1 MARIHHY
8 GHRDR
13 AERTPGSHDAF
24 MAACAL
30 AALAVGCGL
39 VVGAGLLDGL
49 VFAGEAPS
57 LRHRSLPQIVA
68 QVFTHAKHPYR
79 AFAPAAT
86 GPVTSP
92 WAYWVMFALLA
103 VIVAAAILW
112 GVVRFGRWGS
122 KTHAGFASSAT
133 VRRVASAR
141 AAAAKRAQTRPD
153 LAGQHH
159 QAAAPVRLPAGP
171 GRHLRGC
178 RHARLVGVVADH
190 LWTARKR
197 QNLPAAGPDPER
209 PPGPGHRHVHQG
221 RHLRSHRL
229 GPPAEVGPVA
239 VLDPEGMAPGRSP
252 GALVGGARLRGH
264 PHRRAASGRP
274 HRRRTRA
281 APPLDTGNSAFFKAS
296 ALSVLKTFLH
306 AAALGGKTIVDVTR
320 WCRGDYSGA
329 EAILAGQADPLVD
342 PAGQLT
348 QHTIGAEET
357 TSGVMRYVE
366 NTLACFS
373 HRSVIDLC
381 TPSPD
386 DDFDMRPFRR
396 GQGTVYLLGKG
407 EKLSSASALTTAFA
421 EELLFVAGDVI
432 APARPGRRLT
442 PPLLACLDEA
452 PSVAPIPSLPLHL
465 ADARGRGIVVIVSAQ
480 SPSQLRTK
488 WSDAGGRNHVQRLHH
503 QGRLRR
509 PVGRPRPGL
518 AVRAGR
524 AAATCSDHTRQTRP
538 DWRTHYSSH
547 WDEVPVLRPDE
558 IRTLSPGHA
567 LVMFSAT
574 APVITDLPL
583 IFDTRGGRQ
592 VLARRHCQ
600 DHGRPERPG
609 PSRQPSR

>member
-49 VFAGEAPS
+49 VFAGAAPS

-159 QAAAPVRLPAGP
+159 QAAQQFGYPL
-171 GRHLRGC
+171 GRAITSGGVAMRGSWESS
-178 RHARLVGVVADH
+178 LITFG
-190 LWTARKR
+190 
-197 QNLPAAGPDPER
+197 
-209 PPGPGHRHVHQG
+209 PPGSGKTFRLLVPILKDHPG
-221 RHLRSHRL
+221 
-229 GPPAEVGPVA
+229 PALVTSTKVDIFEATALARADVGPVA
-239 VLDPEGMAPGRSP
+239 VLDPEGMAPA
-252 GALVGGARLRGH
+252 GAPVRWSVVRGCEDTRTAE
-264 PHRRAASGRP
+264 RRAAALIAG
-274 HRRRTRA
+274 
-281 APPLDTGNSAFFKAS
+281 APGGTTLDTGNSAFFKAS

-306 AAALGGKTIVDVTR
+306 AAALGGKTVVDVQR

-329 EAILAGQADPLVD
+329 EAILTGQADPLVD

-386 DDFDMRPFRR
+386 DEFDMRAFVEAK
-396 GQGTVYLLGKG
+396 GTVYLLGKG
-407 EKLSSASALTTAFA
+407 ERLSSASALTTAFA
-421 EELLFVAGDVI
+421 EELLFVAGDVM

-465 ADARGRGIVVIVSAQ
+465 ADARGRGIVIIVSAQ
-480 SPSQLRTK
+480 SPSQLRTE
-488 WSDAGGRNHVQRLHH
+488 WSAAEAETMFNASTVKIIFGGLSVDSDLDWLSKLT
-503 QGRLRR
+503 GRRYVL
-509 PVGRPRPGL
+509 
-518 AVRAGR
+518 
-524 AAATCSDHTRQTRP
+524 SHTRQTRP
-538 DWRTHYSSH
+538 DWRTDYSSH
-547 WDEVPVLRPDE
+547 WEEVPVLRADE
-558 IRTLSPGHA
+558 IRTLNPGHA
-567 LVMFSAT
+567 LLMFSAT
-574 APVITDLPL
+574 APIITDLPL

-592 VLARRHCQ
+592 LLADMRTMAARN
-600 DHGRPERPG
+600 DRARASTVPA
-609 PSRQPSR
+609 

>member
-159 QAAAPVRLPAGP
+159 QAAQQFGYPL
-171 GRHLRGC
+171 GRAVTSGGVAMRGSWESS
-178 RHARLVGVVADH
+178 LITFG
-190 LWTARKR
+190 
-197 QNLPAAGPDPER
+197 
-209 PPGPGHRHVHQG
+209 PPGSGKTFRLLVPILKDHPG
-221 RHLRSHRL
+221 
-229 GPPAEVGPVA
+229 PALVTSTKVDIFEATALARADVGPVA
-239 VLDPEGMAPGRSP
+239 VLDPEGMAPA
-252 GALVGGARLRGH
+252 GAPVRWSVVRGCEDTRTAE
-264 PHRRAASGRP
+264 RRAAALIAG
-274 HRRRTRA
+274 
-281 APPLDTGNSAFFKAS
+281 APGGTTLDTGNSAFFKAS

-306 AAALGGKTIVDVTR
+306 AAALGGKTIVDVQR

-329 EAILAGQADPLVD
+329 EAILTGQADPLVD

-348 QHTIGAEET
+348 QHTVGAEET

-386 DDFDMRPFRR
+386 DEFDMRAFVEAK
-396 GQGTVYLLGKG
+396 GTVYLLGKG
-407 EKLSSASALTTAFA
+407 ERLSSASALTTAFA
-421 EELLFVAGDVI
+421 EELLFVAGDVM

-465 ADARGRGIVVIVSAQ
+465 ADARGRGIVIIVSAQ
-480 SPSQLRTK
+480 SPSQLRTE
-488 WSDAGGRNHVQRLHH
+488 WSAAEAETMFNASTVKIIFGGLSVDSDLDWLSKLT
-503 QGRLRR
+503 GRRYVL
-509 PVGRPRPGL
+509 
-518 AVRAGR
+518 
-524 AAATCSDHTRQTRP
+524 SHTRQTRP
-538 DWRTHYSSH
+538 DWRTDYSSH
-547 WDEVPVLRPDE
+547 WEEVPVLRADE
-558 IRTLSPGHA
+558 IRTLNPGHA
-567 LVMFSAT
+567 LLMFSAT
-574 APVITDLPL
+574 APIITDLPL

-592 VLARRHCQ
+592 LLADMRTMAARN
-600 DHGRPERPG
+600 DRVRASTVPA
-609 PSRQPSR
+609 